1 MTMKKTKFICLVVSL
16 LLSAASSAKA
26 QGGSSKTSQPN
37 NDAQAYYD
45 QGLKYYK
52 ANQFQQAV
60 GTFKQ
65 AIKLKPSDAE
75 MHYYLG
81 EAYLGLEQYKEAIK
95 SYKQAV
101 KLRPNYTAAYNNMG
115 LAYLRSGQYEEAVKH
130 FEKVTLLEPEYS
142 LAHYNLGAA
151 YLERGHMNA
160 ALEQLMILR
169 TIDPQRAYK
178 LDRLLN
184 KTGKRV
190 SNTPFN
196 AKAIALPE
204 PEYSRAAESAK
215 ASGTVAVIVTID
227 EAGKVISAHAMR
239 GHPLLREAAVKA
251 ALKSRFTPI
260 MVSGRATKVTGIINY
275 DFISGEKPQPK
286 LPSFV
291 LHF

>member
-1 MTMKKTKFICLVVSL
+1 MTMKRMKFICLVVFL
-16 LLSAASSAKA
+16 LLSATSSKA
-26 QGGSSKTSQPN
+26 QSGDNKNSKH
-37 NDAQAYYD
+37 NDAQVYYD

-75 MHYYLG
+75 IHYYLG

-101 KLRPNYTAAYNNMG
+101 KLRPGYADAYNNLG
-115 LAYLRSGQYEEAVKH
+115 LAYLRSGQYAEAVKS
-130 FEKVTLLEPEYS
+130 FEKVILLEPEYS

-151 YLERGHMNA
+151 YLERGNMNG

-178 LDRLLN
+178 LNQLLN
-184 KTGKRV
+184 KTGKPV
-190 SNTPFN
+190 SNTAFN
-196 AKAIALPE
+196 GKAIALPE

-215 ASGTVAVIVTID
+215 ASGTVAVIITID

-239 GHPLLREAAVKA
+239 GHQLLREAALKA
-251 ALKSRFTPI
+251 ALKSRFTPV
-260 MVSGRATKVTGIINY
+260 MVNGRATKVTGIIDY
-275 DFISGEKPQPK
+275 EFKSGEKPHPK

>member
-1 MTMKKTKFICLVVSL
+1 MKFICLVVFL
-16 LLSAASSAKA
+16 LLTATSSKA
-26 QGGSSKTSQPN
+26 QSGNNKNSKI
-37 NDAQAYYD
+37 NDAQVYYD

-65 AIKLKPSDAE
+65 AIKLKPGDAE

-101 KLRPNYTAAYNNMG
+101 KLRPSYSAAYNNMG
-115 LAYLRSGQYEEAVKH
+115 LAYLRSGQYAEAIKT
-130 FEKVTLLEPEYS
+130 FEKVILLEPEYS

-151 YLERGHMNA
+151 HLERGNLNA

-169 TIDPQRAYK
+169 TIDPQHAKK
-178 LDRLLN
+178 LNTQLTKSG
-184 KTGKRV
+184 KTV
-190 SNTPFN
+190 SNTSFN
-196 AKAIALPE
+196 GKTIALPE
-204 PEYSRAAESAK
+204 PEYSRAAELAR
-215 ASGTVAVIVTID
+215 ASGTVAVIITID

-239 GHPLLREAAVKA
+239 GHRLLREASIKA

-260 MVSGRATKVTGIINY
+260 MVNGRAMKVTGIINY

-286 LPSFV
+286 LPSYV
-291 LHF
+291 LHL

>member
-1 MTMKKTKFICLVVSL
+1 MKVTYLVVFL
-16 LLSAASSAKA
+16 LLSATSSYAQSGSNKDSKLDDA
-26 QGGSSKTSQPN
+26 QG
-37 NDAQAYYD
+37 YYD

-65 AIKLKPSDAE
+65 AIKLKPGDAE

-101 KLRPNYTAAYNNMG
+101 KLRPGYVAAYNNLG
-115 LAYLRSGQYEEAVKH
+115 LAYLRSRQYEEAFKS
-130 FEKVTLLEPEYS
+130 FEKVILLEPEYS

-151 YLERGHMNA
+151 YLERGNMNA

-169 TIDPQRAYK
+169 TIDPQRAHK
-178 LDRLLN
+178 LTLLLN
-184 KTGKRV
+184 KTGKTV
-190 SNTPFN
+190 SNTSFN
-196 AKAIALPE
+196 GKTIALPA
-204 PEYSRAAESAK
+204 PEYSRAAQLAK
-215 ASGTVAVIVTID
+215 ASGTVAVIITID
-227 EAGKVISAHAMR
+227 EAGKVISAYAMR
-239 GHPLLREAAVKA
+239 GHTLLREASIKA

-260 MVSGRATKVTGIINY
+260 MVNGRAKKVTGIINY

-286 LPSFV
+286 LPSYV